1 MEVEVSDALI
11 GVGQKSPFCNMLVL
25 SPDGRTDGRTD
36 RQTDTHTHTHINTGE
51 SWSYPANADIRYIF
65 VQNCLD

>member
-36 RQTDTHTHTHINTGE
+36 RQTDTHTHTFLIENSFKVNNLGTVYGFM
-51 SWSYPANADIRYIF
+51 RGKM
-65 VQNCLD
+65 Q